1 MMLDNIEKQ
10 INLIEDVRELRQL
23 QQVIK
28 DRKQALGNKLKQN
41 LSVGDKV
48 NINGSNKVESGVI
61 LKLNRTRAVVD
72 IKGTS
77 WNVPFS
83 MLGRV

>member
-1 MMLDNIEKQ
+1 MLDNIEKQ

-28 DRKQALGNKLKQN
+28 DRKQALGNKLKHS

>member
-1 MMLDNIEKQ
+1 MLDNIEKQ